1 MDQHGDLPFSLHI
14 INHLSSLIIIIII
27 IIIAVGVA
35 HKIEPGSSKEAQAIK
50 EEEDM
55 QFLLNGGNNVHRKL
69 LGPKKKGGLAA
80 FMEANGDGDEGD
92 EDDEDNGRK
101 SSAQEWLTTMGRKYS
116 AVRSIV
122 ILIHLSVIIRISTIL
137 NEVV

>member
-1 MDQHGDLPFSLHI
+1 MMDQHGDLPFSLHI

-27 IIIAVGVA
+27 IIIIAVGVA
-35 HKIEPGSSKEAQAIK
+35 HKIEPGSSQEAQAIK

-69 LGPKKKGGLAA
+69 LGPKKKAGLAA

-101 SSAQEWLTTMGRKYS
+101 SSAQE
-116 AVRSIV
+116 
-122 ILIHLSVIIRISTIL
+122 
-137 NEVV
+137 